1 MGGPTKPA
9 ETRRAGAELK
19 RFTHLAFLS
28 GWRRGDAGDERPTRG
43 TTVEDHAGAAAA
55 ADAPRRRRRRR
66 SLTPSRRKSKADA
79 PAVPPTFL
87 PPPTESSCRR
97 PSSHPKLESFKRN
110 SDGIVQVMERMVQVR
125 EKEVSQEQPL
135 QKFSITICMDAL
147 KTLDG
152 MTGSIKIPALDVFT
166 IADNREIFLNLVD
179 DKDGTAMVWLLVQIA
194 KLA

>member
-1 MGGPTKPA
+1 M
-9 ETRRAGAELK
+9 EL
-19 RFTHLAFLS
+19 LILGCDLLS
-28 GWRRGDAGDERPTRG
+28 
-43 TTVEDHAGAAAA
+43 
-55 ADAPRRRRRRR
+55 
-66 SLTPSRRKSKADA
+66 K
-79 PAVPPTFL
+79 
-87 PPPTESSCRR
+87 
-97 PSSHPKLESFKRN
+97 KRN